1 MNGADLLVRCLMD
14 RGVRF
19 VTTLSGNGMDPF
31 YEACRNAGLRLV
43 DFRNEQAAA
52 FAADAAARLEKRLAV
67 CAVNATVGH
76 ANAIVGLVNAAF
88 AGSPMLLL
96 SGAAPH
102 AQADVGRFQDMDH
115 VPIVAP
121 ICKYARTVERAERI
135 PFYVHEAC
143 SRATAGRPGPV
154 HLTIAADVL
163 KTEVDA
169 EHGWSATAASG
180 TVRPLAA
187 PDPHRIAEAA
197 TLLAQA
203 KRPVMVA
210 GSGGYFAG
218 AEQVLNA
225 FAAKLRIPVVVPI
238 WDQGT
243 IPEAADHFVGF
254 IGAAYGG
261 PRLLPEADVLLL
273 VGARIDYRTGFG
285 QAPGLDPR
293 VRIVRIDIEPEELV
307 QGREPD
313 VAILADPASA
323 LTALTAEV
331 ERQGIASDGA
341 WLAEARRRWGQFRSP
356 WTGGPPPSDTPLT
369 GHHIVE
375 AIRPH
380 LGKDLLFLID
390 GGNIGQWAHMALGD
404 HYSANWL
411 TCGPSGVVGWG
422 VSGAIAAKLARPDQ
436 PALLLSGD
444 GAIGF
449 CLMELETA
457 VRNDTPFVVV
467 LADDQEWGSVVTGQE
482 RTYGAEGV
490 VASRLGRVA
499 YDDVARGLGADGRRV
514 EGAAALGAAIAE
526 GLASGRP
533 TLIHVP
539 IQGSAPK
546 GGDAI

>member
-1 MNGADLLVRCLMD
+1 MNGADLLVRCLME
-14 RGVRF
+14 RGVQF

-31 YEACRNAGLRLV
+31 YEACRRAGLRLV

-52 FAADAAARLEKRLAV
+52 FAADTAARLEKRLAV

-76 ANAIVGLVNAAF
+76 ANAVVGLVDAAF

-102 AQADVGRFQDMDH
+102 TQADAGRFQDMDH
-115 VPIVAP
+115 VPIVSP
-121 ICKYARTVERAERI
+121 ICKYARAVDRAERI

-143 SRATAGRPGPV
+143 ARSTAGRPGPV

-163 KTEVDA
+163 NAAVEAGT
-169 EHGWSATAASG
+169 GWPATKASG
-180 TVRPLAA
+180 TVRPRAA
-187 PDPHRIAEAA
+187 PDPQRIAEAA
-197 TLLAQA
+197 TLLTQA
-203 KRPVMVA
+203 KRPVIVA
-210 GSGGYFAG
+210 GSGGYYAG
-218 AEQVLNA
+218 AEQSLDA
-225 FAAKLRIPVVVPI
+225 FASRMQIPVVIPI

-243 IPEAADHFVGF
+243 IPAPVKHFVGF

-261 PRLLPEADVLLL
+261 PRLLPEADLLL
-273 VGARIDYRTGFG
+273 MVGARIDYRTGFG
-285 QAPGLDPR
+285 QPPGLDPNA
-293 VRIVRIDIEPEELV
+293 RIVRIDIEPAELI

-323 LTALTAEV
+323 LTALDAELK
-331 ERQGIASDGA
+331 RQGTASDGA
-341 WLAEARRRWGQFRSP
+341 WLAEARRRWGTFRSP
-356 WTGGPPPSDTPLT
+356 WTGDPPPSDATLT
-369 GHHIVE
+369 GHHLVE
-375 AIRPH
+375 AIRPY
-380 LGKDLLFLID
+380 LGKDLLFLVD

-422 VSGAIAAKLARPDQ
+422 ISGAIAAKIARPDKSV
-436 PALLLSGD
+436 LLLSGD

-482 RTYGAEGV
+482 RTYGAGGV

-499 YDDVARGLGADGRRV
+499 YDEVARGLGADGKRA
-514 EGAAALGAAIAE
+514 ESAAALGAAIAD

-539 IQGSAPK
+539 IRGGAPK
-546 GGDAI
+546 GGEAI

>member
-1 MNGADLLVRCLMD
+1 MNGADLLVQCLMD

-52 FAADAAARLEKRLAV
+52 FAADTVARLEKRLAV
-67 CAVNATVGH
+67 CAVNATVGN

-88 AGSPMLLL
+88 AGSPLLLL

-115 VPIVAP
+115 VPIVTP
-121 ICKYARTVERAERI
+121 ICKYARTVDQAERI

-143 SRATAGRPGPV
+143 SRAVSGRPGPV

-163 KTEVDA
+163 KTEVDP
-169 EHGWSATAASG
+169 EHGWPASCESG

-187 PDPHRIAEAA
+187 PDPERIAEAA
-197 TLLAQA
+197 KLLAQA
-203 KRPVMVA
+203 ERPVIVA

-218 AEQVLNA
+218 AERVLND
-225 FAAKLRIPVVVPI
+225 FAAKQQIPVVVPI

-243 IPEAADHFVGF
+243 IPQPADHFVGF

-261 PRLLPEADVLLL
+261 PKLLPEADVLLL

-285 QAPGLDPR
+285 QAPGLNPK
-293 VRIVRIDIEPEELV
+293 VRIIRIDVEPSELV

-331 ERQGIASDGA
+331 GRQGVTSDGT
-341 WLAEARRRWGQFRSP
+341 WLAEARRRWGTFRSP
-356 WTGGPPPSDTPLT
+356 WTGGGPTAERPLT

-380 LGKDLLFLID
+380 LGNDMLFLID

-411 TCGPSGVVGWG
+411 TCGPSSVVGWG
-422 VSGAIAAKLARPDQ
+422 VSGAIAAKLARPEQ
-436 PALLLSGD
+436 PLLLLSGD

-457 VRNDTPFVVV
+457 VRNNTPFVVV
-467 LADDQEWGSVVTGQE
+467 LANDQEWGSVVTGQE
-482 RTYGAEGV
+482 RTYGADGV

-499 YDDVARGLGADGRRV
+499 YDEIARGLGADGIRV
-514 EGAAALGAAIAE
+514 ESVAALEAAIAD

-533 TLIHVP
+533 TLIDVP
-539 IQGSAPK
+539 IRGGAPK
-546 GGDAI
+546 GGDVS